1 MSRPLPFRL
10 LAPISLLLLSQTGA
24 IAQVTCA
31 FSEAFDGP
39 SLPIGWSMQPELV
52 YGVDSV
58 LVAPW
63 GLSSAPEANAS
74 GYIMIPDEPLANSF
88 VVVNDDAPPC
98 DCELDQV
105 ALITP
110 VIDLSTTLSPALAF
124 RVYHDGRPFNTNA
137 WVDASTD
144 GTAWTTL
151 MQVPEVVGEWQ
162 SLLVDLSVYSGGP
175 LQLRFRFDDGGQW
188 ASGMAVD
195 DVCVFG
201 RTAHDLSVVK
211 AYIGDPT
218 VSPFNTSTRS
228 LGYTQLPYEQQLPLV
243 TSLRVSNLANATASD
258 IAISLQI
265 LVNNVEQFV
274 QTQNLSTSI
283 APLADTILVWNT
295 GWTSATTGDVQLNW
309 SVSSTAGEDSPAD
322 NVAQVGYTITDAV
335 LGNNAMALDNDL
347 PEVFVENGGAGFS
360 TGCRYE
366 LTGTTSVIRGIGVR
380 YGVGTTVGTTV
391 AAFIMDE
398 ALNVLSV
405 SATDSITQADLD
417 LSFAGGTVCIP
428 LDSAVE
434 VTGPQ
439 DVVALVRYDE
449 GSGAAVIAAGGMA
462 PIGAA
467 WKVGADGVS
476 LGFLDRAPIV
486 RIYLSDPVTTIGEP
500 TRLANDLVL
509 FPNPA
514 FGSTSIT
521 GMGMGRLEVTDPAG
535 RLQMNTR
542 TTASNE
548 PIQLDISHLAAGEY
562 TLRWIGP
569 GSVRIGR
576 LVVLSRP

>member
-10 LAPISLLLLSQTGA
+10 LAPASILLLSQNGA
-24 IAQVTCA
+24 FAQVNCA
-31 FSEAFDGP
+31 FSEPFDGP
-39 SLPIGWSMQPELV
+39 YLPIGWSMQPELV

-63 GLSSAPEANAS
+63 DLSTAQEANAS

-88 VVVNDDAPPC
+88 AVVNDDAPPC

-105 ALITP
+105 ALISP
-110 VIDLSTTLSPALAF
+110 VIDLSASLSPALSF

-151 MQVPEVVGEWQ
+151 LQVPEVVGDWQ
-162 SLLVDLSVYSGGP
+162 SLLVDLSAYGGGP

-201 RTAHDLSVVK
+201 RTALDLSVLK

-218 VSPFNTSTRS
+218 ESPFNTTTRS

-243 TSLRVSNLANATASD
+243 TSIRLRNLASASASD
-258 IAISLQI
+258 ISISLQI
-265 LVNNVEQFV
+265 LVNNVEQFN
-274 QTQNLSTSI
+274 QTQNLSASLT
-283 APLADTILVWNT
+283 PLADTTLVWNT
-295 GWTSATTGDVQLNW
+295 GWTSTTTGDVQLNW
-309 SVSSTAGEDSPAD
+309 SISSTAGEDSPAD
-322 NVAQVGYTITDAV
+322 NVAQIGYTITDAV
-335 LGNNAMALDNDL
+335 LGNNGMALDNDL
-347 PEVFVENGGAGFS
+347 PEAFVQNDGAGFS

-366 LTGTTSVIRGIGVR
+366 LTGATSVIRGIGVR
-380 YGVGTTVGTTV
+380 YGGGTTVGTTV

-405 SATDSITQADLD
+405 SATDTISQADLD
-417 LSFAGGTVCIP
+417 LSFAGGTVYIA
-428 LDSAVE
+428 LDSAVG

-449 GSGAAVIAAGGMA
+449 GSGSAVIAAGGPA

-476 LGFLDRAPIV
+476 LAFLERAPIV
-486 RIYLSDPVTTIGEP
+486 RIYLSEPVTAIGER
-500 TRLANDLVL
+500 TRLVDDLVAY
-509 FPNPA
+509 PNPA
-514 FGSTSIT
+514 FGNTSI
-521 GMGMGRLEVTDPAG
+521 GGLGKGRLEIADATG
-535 RLQMNTR
+535 RVQVRLFTR
-542 TTASNE
+542 DGSDH
-548 PIQLDISHLAAGEY
+548 IRLDIRQLAAGEY
-562 TLRWIGP
+562 SLRWTGETM
-569 GSVRIGR
+569 VRSGR
-576 LVVLSRP
+576 LVVWSRP